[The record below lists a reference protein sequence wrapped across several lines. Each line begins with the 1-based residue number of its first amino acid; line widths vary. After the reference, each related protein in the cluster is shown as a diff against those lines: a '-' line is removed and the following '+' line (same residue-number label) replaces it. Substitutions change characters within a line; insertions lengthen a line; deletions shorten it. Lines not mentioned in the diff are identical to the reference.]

1 MKRSERPFPVNDCEL
16 MDFIKKAWKDGWLDD
31 FSNDH
36 FLIMALENRLNQF
49 NWEYQFVSNTAIDVF
64 LRCNKMER

>member
-31 FSNDH
+31 FSNEDKMNYTRCLH
-36 FLIMALENRLNQF
+36 DFYDRVLVKESCLDFL
-49 NWEYQFVSNTAIDVF
+49 VVF
-64 LRCNKMER
+64 YKVTFMN